1 MRPMVLEFPEDPAG
15 YAFDLQYCL
24 GRELLVSPVVNADGW
39 VTTYLPQGH
48 WLDWWSGATVEGPT
62 TLRRQV
68 PLPEMPLYLRENSL
82 LPLGPERSHVGERP
96 ADPLTVEVFVTA
108 QAEFSL
114 RSDAGQVILRCRRQD
129 GRIVFEASDVPCAF
143 ILRVHQCET
152 PTGVRADGTDIARV
166 ELQGLVEI
174 EAGWALDRE
183 IVVVKARARRIE
195 IE

>member
-1 MRPMVLEFPEDPAG
+1 MVLEFPEDPAG

-62 TLRRQV
+62 TLRRKV
-68 PLPEMPLYLRENSL
+68 PLREMPLYLRENSL

-96 ADPLTVEVFVTA
+96 ADPLTVDAFVTS

-114 RSDAGQVILRCRRQD
+114 RSDAGKIVLCCRRQD
-129 GRIVFEASDVPCAF
+129 RRIAFEASDATCTY
-143 ILRVHQCET
+143 ILRVYQRET
-152 PTGVRADGTDIARV
+152 PTSVRADGTGLARV
-166 ELQGLVEI
+166 ELRGLAEI
-174 EAGWALDRE
+174 DAGWTLDRTV
-183 IVVVKARARRIE
+183 VVVKARARRIE